1 MSSPEEA
8 LKALLAAAGVALAIS
23 CGPIQS
29 TVVLLDAENMMEA
42 ARTAQA
48 EKLAP
53 YEWTAAGLYFAKS
66 KEEVGSSEFE
76 AAVGYGKKALDFAKR
91 ARDAALKNG
100 RRDEG
105 LQPPVAPE

>member
-1 MSSPEEA
+1 MSSPEET
-8 LKALLAAAGVALAIS
+8 LKALLAAGVVLAMS

-29 TVVLLDAENMMEA
+29 TAVLLDAENMMEA

-66 KEEVGSSEFE
+66 KEEVGASEFE

-91 ARDAALKNG
+91 ARDVALKNG